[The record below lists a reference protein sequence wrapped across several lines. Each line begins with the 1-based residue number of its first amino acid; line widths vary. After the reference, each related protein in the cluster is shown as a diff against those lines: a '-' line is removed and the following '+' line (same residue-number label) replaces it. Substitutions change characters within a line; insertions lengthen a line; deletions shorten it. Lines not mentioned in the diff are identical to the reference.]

1 MPRNW
6 ENTMKCTAAMAAT
19 VIGLISY
26 ARARAEESALE
37 QGAYEVAVRL
47 ELPHVE
53 NAGAQKMATIC
64 IDKAD
69 PGGTFG
75 LAVLSENNPLGH
87 CPASNVH
94 QEGDTLTFDIKCPGG
109 NAAVASAKYILL
121 GQRFDARIAMKMG
134 GKNMTMTEVQT
145 GHRTGDCPAS
155 SPHS

>member
-1 MPRNW
+1 
-6 ENTMKCTAAMAAT
+6 MKCTAATVAAM
-19 VIGLISY
+19 IGLISY
-26 ARARAEESALE
+26 APAQAEDIALE

-53 NAGAQKMATIC
+53 DAGAQKVTTIC

-69 PGGTFG
+69 PGRTFG
-75 LAVLSENNPLGH
+75 LVVLSDNNPLRH

-94 QEGDTLTFDIKCPGG
+94 HEGDTLTFDIKCPGG
-109 NAAVASAKYILL
+109 NAAIASAKYTLL

-134 GKNMTMTEVQT
+134 GKNMTMTEVQS
-145 GHRTGDCPAS
+145 GHRAGACPVS

>member
-1 MPRNW
+1 
-6 ENTMKCTAAMAAT
+6 MKCTAAMVAAM
-19 VIGLISY
+19 IGLISY
-26 ARARAEESALE
+26 APAQAEDIALE

-53 NAGAQKMATIC
+53 DAGAQKVTTIC

-75 LAVLSENNPLGH
+75 LVVLSENNPLRH

-94 QEGDTLTFDIKCPGG
+94 HEGDTLTFDIKCPGG
-109 NAAVASAKYILL
+109 NAAIASAKYTLL

-134 GKNMTMTEVQT
+134 GKNMTMTEVQS
-145 GHRTGDCPAS
+145 GHRAGACPVS

>member
-1 MPRNW
+1 
-6 ENTMKCTAAMAAT
+6 MKCTAATVAAM
-19 VIGLISY
+19 IGLISY
-26 ARARAEESALE
+26 APAQAEDIALE

-53 NAGAQKMATIC
+53 DAGARKVTTIC

-75 LAVLSENNPLGH
+75 LVVLSENNPLRH

-94 QEGDTLTFDIKCPGG
+94 HEGDTLTFDIKCPGG
-109 NAAVASAKYILL
+109 NAASASAKYTLL

-134 GKNMTMTEVQT
+134 GKNMTMTEVQS
-145 GHRTGDCPAS
+145 GHRAGACPVPT
-155 SPHS
+155 PHS